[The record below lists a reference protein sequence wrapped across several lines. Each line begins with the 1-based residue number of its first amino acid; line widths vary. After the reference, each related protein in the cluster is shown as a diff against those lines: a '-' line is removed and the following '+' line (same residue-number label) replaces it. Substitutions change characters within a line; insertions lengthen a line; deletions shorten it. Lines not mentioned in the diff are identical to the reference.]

1 VRRGGVVCARCGAGQ
16 GPGAHP
22 LPDEAR
28 RLLLAAQQLP
38 LAAAP
43 RLVEAQLGRAAWD
56 AARDTVQAVL
66 RAHLGRP
73 LRSVE
78 FIAKLNAAGDPS

>member
-1 VRRGGVVCARCGAGQ
+1 
-16 GPGAHP
+16 
-22 LPDEAR
+22 
-28 RLLLAAQQLP
+28 
-38 LAAAP
+38 
-43 RLVEAQLGRAAWD
+43 
-56 AARDTVQAVL
+56 VQAVL